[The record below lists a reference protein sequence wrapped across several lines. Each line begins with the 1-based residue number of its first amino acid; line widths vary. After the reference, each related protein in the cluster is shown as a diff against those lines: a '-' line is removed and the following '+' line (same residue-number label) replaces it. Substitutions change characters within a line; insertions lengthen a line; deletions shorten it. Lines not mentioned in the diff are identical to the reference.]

1 MIEHDPLA
9 LRRSSYDHGKLY
21 TVSTLNG
28 GFSNIH
34 SSVCSSVGKCIVQI
48 FSICL
53 CYDEMLFPAN
63 LSSIT
68 ILNRGFRF
76 VEKR

>member
-48 FSICL
+48 FS
-53 CYDEMLFPAN
+53 ML
-63 LSSIT
+63 
-68 ILNRGFRF
+68 
-76 VEKR
+76 